1 MKRGIELK
9 KNEKVS
15 ISKKILAGALVFT
28 FTLATGQKVYAVA
41 YNSEEDYKNLGVR
54 FWEDEK
60 PGVDFYINATSK
72 YLLKEVPNPTFGSTS
87 GDWSVFSLSRGMY
100 LGADYLN
107 DIPAD
112 YFSNY
117 IAEVEHEVMTNKKLG
132 DPKLTDID
140 RIIYSLT
147 PLNYNI
153 HSVSPNQTDL
163 TLKISES
170 FPLVRKQGINSPIWT
185 LLAINSGEYKLHPN
199 SNGDTNWN
207 TEAKMIHYIL
217 DREIEKGIVNGGG
230 WALMDSKPD
239 ADITA
244 MTIQSLAPYYL
255 SEEKFNQTG
264 IEDSHHI
271 TYKDLKVAVERGI
284 AKLSDLQQAHGGFS
298 SFKASNSESTAQV
311 IVALTE
317 MGINPKSVNV
327 PLTTINQTVSFVTE
341 GAVRDGVKTN
351 NMVDAL
357 LSFWDNTKLNP
368 ETGYAGFRHVTEGN
382 DGGGG
387 AGTGTNGMASD
398 QATYALIAYD
408 RFMTGQARLQNLMD
422 QKTTPYKS
430 FKAKP
435 VNLTYDINGM
445 TDVKSSSYLASSKIK
460 TDTNPPKGK
469 IFKNWNSKQDGS
481 GVSYKAGDILS
492 MPKENITLYGQ
503 YDYQKYGLSLNSN
516 DGKITATV
524 PTTFTV
530 DDTILLPTEET
541 IQKDGFAFDGW
552 YTTSDF
558 KGNPIKQIN
567 KGTTENITLYAK
579 WIGTDYL
586 KVINSINNIGE
597 VTLEK
602 ENKIK
607 EARTDFDNLDK
618 EQQNRVTNLN
628 TLVAAEAKLKELF
641 EAATEEEKINA
652 SVNAVETSINEIGE
666 VTLASQN
673 SIEKARKEFN
683 DLGAN
688 QNRVNPSLVQKLN
701 DAEVTLS
708 NLQISSVEQSI
719 QAIGKE
725 VTLDSKYK
733 IESARNYYNK
743 LSDIQKP
750 LVKNYKELEAAEIQ
764 LKKLEEEAAEEAR
777 VNALLKSVSDAI
789 QAIGTVN
796 LYDDSETRIQF
807 ARHKLDNLEMKVK
820 ALVPK
825 EEIDTLENSEKE
837 YKRLLT
843 DRNERV
849 QAVETSITAI
859 GTVTTDSAS
868 KIENARKLYD
878 ALSDQEKPLVKNS
891 TDLIKAEKELE
902 IVKKVKQVE
911 ILIDSIGTVASEN
924 REKIMKADKAFNDLG
939 HHKERVSSTHKKAL
953 EMDKNSLKLA
963 DDIKNFDISKINAD
977 SKSSIDNLNK
987 RASVL
992 SKHLSKDETNKLKTI
1007 NSKLELAR
1015 KNEEAQLK
1023 LATNLINSLVLG
1035 DKSKENQV
1043 TNGANHVGATKKARL
1058 ELAKVTSSYGKSLP
1072 DYHQSEM
1079 RLIEAEGRVK
1089 AIEEVITKIDNLP
1102 EISQLKPKDSRL
1114 VNEINNLFNQLAKV
1128 EQNEVTNRQV
1138 LADAKSQL
1146 SRAGSGYGSN
1156 RSSKAPSSRKPA
1168 SNKRVSTK
1176 AVSKRKPLPKTGETT
1191 QNYITSLGVAMLGSL
1206 FFWKKKEEKDS
1217 LL

>member
-1 MKRGIELK
+1 MK
-9 KNEKVS
+9 KNEKMS
-15 ISKKILAGALVFT
+15 ISKKLLAGALVFT

-41 YNSEEDYKNLGVR
+41 YDPENGYKDLGVR
-54 FWEDEK
+54 FWENEK
-60 PGVDFYINATSK
+60 PSVDFYINATSK
-72 YLLKEVPNPTFGSTS
+72 YIIKEVPEPTFGSTT

-117 IAEVEHEVMTNKKLG
+117 IARIEHEVMTNKNLG
-132 DPKLTDID
+132 RTKLTDYD
-140 RIIYSLT
+140 RLIFSLT
-147 PLNYNI
+147 LLNYNV
-153 HSVSPNQTDL
+153 HSVSNKSEDFI
-163 TLKISES
+163 LKISEN
-170 FPLVRKQGINSPIWT
+170 FNKIENQGINSPIWT
-185 LLAINSGEYKLHPN
+185 LLAINSGDYSLYPSKPENNK
-199 SNGDTNWN
+199 NWN
-207 TEAKMIHYIL
+207 TEGKMIDSII
-217 DREIEKGIVNGGG
+217 DKEIINGG
-230 WALMDSKPD
+230 WSLNNQEPD

-244 MTIQSLAPYYL
+244 MAIQGLAPYYL
-255 SEEKFNQTG
+255 SEEKFNKT
-264 IEDSHHI
+264 DSSHN
-271 TYKDLKVAVERGI
+271 YLDFKKAVERGI
-284 AKLSDLQQAHGGFS
+284 AKLADLQLPHGGFDS
-298 SFKASNSESTAQV
+298 YNAANSESTSQA

-317 MGINPKSVNV
+317 IGINPKSTNV
-327 PLTTINQTVSFVTE
+327 PLNAINKTVSFVTA

-357 LSFWDNTKLNP
+357 LTFWDNEKLNP
-368 ETGYAGFRHVTEGN
+368 EIGSAGFRHVTEGN
-382 DGGGG
+382 DGGSGS
-387 AGTGTNGMASD
+387 GTTANGMASD
-398 QATYALIAYD
+398 QATYALVAYD

-435 VNLTYDINGM
+435 VNLTYNINGIS
-445 TDVKSSSYLASSKIK
+445 DVNPTSYLASSKIK
-460 TDTNPPKGK
+460 ADTNPPKGK

-481 GVSYKAGDILS
+481 GISYKAGDVLS
-492 MPKENITLYGQ
+492 MPKENITLYSQ
-503 YDYQKYGLSLNSN
+503 YDYQKYGLSLNAN
-516 DGKITATV
+516 DGKITTSV

-567 KGTTENITLYAK
+567 KGTTESITLYAK

-602 ENKIK
+602 DNKIK
-607 EARTDFDNLDK
+607 EARADFDNLDK

-628 TLVAAEAKLKELF
+628 TLIAAEVKLKELF

-652 SVNAVETSINEIGE
+652 AVKAVETSINEIGK
-666 VTLASQN
+666 VTLTSQN
-673 SIEKARKEFN
+673 SIEKARKEYN
-683 DLGAN
+683 GLGVN
-688 QNRVNPSLVQKLN
+688 QNRVNPLLVQKLN

-725 VTLDSKYK
+725 VTLASKFN
-733 IESARNYYNK
+733 IESARNNYNK
-743 LSDIQKP
+743 LSDAQKP

-777 VNALLKSVSDAI
+777 IKALVTSAEDAI
-789 QAIGTVN
+789 DAIGKVE
-796 LYDDSETRIQF
+796 LYNDSETRIQF
-807 ARHKLDNLEMKVK
+807 ARLTFDNLEANVK
-820 ALVPK
+820 ARVNEEKINVLVKSENDYK
-825 EEIDTLENSEKE
+825 E
-837 YKRLLT
+837 LLL
-843 DRNERV
+843 DRDERV
-849 QAVETSITAI
+849 KAVEASITAI
-859 GTVTTDSAS
+859 GTVTADSAS

-878 ALSDQEKPLVKNS
+878 ALQNPERPLVKNS
-891 TDLIKAEKELE
+891 GDLIKAEKELE
-902 IVKKVKQVE
+902 IITKVKQVE
-911 ILIDSIGTVASEN
+911 TLIDSIGTIASEN
-924 REKIMKADKAFNDLG
+924 REKIVKADIAFNDLG
-939 HHKERVSSTHKKAL
+939 IYKERVSSTHKKAL

-963 DDIKNFDISKINAD
+963 DDIKKFDVSHINAD

-992 SKHLSKDETNKLKTI
+992 SKHLSKDETSKLKTI

-1035 DKSKENQV
+1035 NKSKENQV
-1043 TNGANHVGATKKARL
+1043 TNGANHVGAVKKARI
-1058 ELAKVTSSYGKSLP
+1058 ELDKVTSSYGKSLQ

-1079 RLIEAEGRVK
+1079 RLIEAEARVK
-1089 AIEEVITKIDNLP
+1089 AIEEVIAKIDTLP
-1102 EISQLKPKDSRL
+1102 EISQLKAKDAKL
-1114 VNEINNLFNQLAKV
+1114 VNEINDLFNQLTKV
-1128 EQNEVTNRQV
+1128 EQNEVTNKQV
-1138 LADAKSQL
+1138 LIDAKKQL
-1146 SRAGSGYGSN
+1146 SEVKGGTTPTRTGGNYGT
-1156 RSSKAPSSRKPA
+1156 RKPT
-1168 SNKRVSTK
+1168 SNNRRTPTK
-1176 AVSKRKPLPKTGETT
+1176 AVSKRKPLPKTGEVT
-1191 QNYITSLGVAMLGSL
+1191 QNYIVPLGTAMLGSL
-1206 FFWKKKEEKDS
+1206 FFWRKKEEKDS

>member
-1 MKRGIELK
+1 MK
-9 KNEKVS
+9 KNEKMS
-15 ISKKILAGALVFT
+15 ISKKILVGTLVFT

-41 YNSEEDYKNLGVR
+41 YNPEEDYKNLGVR

-72 YLLKEVPNPTFGSTS
+72 YIIKEIPEPTFGSTT

-117 IAEVEHEVMTNKKLG
+117 IARIEHEVMTNKNLG
-132 DPKLTDID
+132 DPKQTDID

-170 FPLVRKQGINSPIWT
+170 FPLAKKQGINSPIWT

-199 SNGDTNWN
+199 SNGDKNWN

-230 WALMDSKPD
+230 WALMDSNPD

-298 SFKASNSESTAQV
+298 SFKSSNSESTAQV

-327 PLTTINQTVSFVTE
+327 PLNSIDRTVSFVTE
-341 GAVRDGVKTN
+341 GAVRDGVNTN
-351 NMVDAL
+351 NMIDAL
-357 LSFWDNTKLNP
+357 LTFWDNKKLNP
-368 ETGYAGFRHVTEGN
+368 EIGSAGFKHVTEGH

-387 AGTGTNGMASD
+387 SGTGANGMASD

-408 RFMTGQARLQNLMD
+408 RFMNNHTRLQNLMD

-445 TDVKSSSYLASSKIK
+445 TDVKSSFYLASAKIK
-460 TDTNPPKGK
+460 ADTNTPKGK

-481 GVSYKAGDILS
+481 GISYNAGDILS
-492 MPKENITLYGQ
+492 MPKESITLYGQ
-503 YDYQKYGLSLNSN
+503 YDYKKYGLSLNTN
-516 DGKITATV
+516 DGKITTVV

-541 IQKDGFAFDGW
+541 IQKEGFAFDGW
-552 YTTSDF
+552 YATNDF
-558 KGNPIKQIN
+558 KGTPIKQVD
-567 KGTTENITLYAK
+567 KGTTENVTLFAK

-628 TLVAAEAKLKELF
+628 TLVAAEAKIKELI

-652 SVNAVETSINEIGE
+652 AVKAVETSINEIGE

-673 SIEKARKEFN
+673 SIEKARKEYN
-683 DLGAN
+683 GLGVN
-688 QNRVNPSLVQKLN
+688 QNRVNPLLVQKLN

-725 VTLDSKYK
+725 VTLGSKFN
-733 IESARNYYNK
+733 IESARNNYNK
-743 LSDIQKP
+743 LSEAQKP
-750 LVKNYKELEAAEIQ
+750 LVKNYKDLEAAEIQ
-764 LKKLEEEAAEEAR
+764 LKKLEEEAAEEER
-777 VNALLKSVSDAI
+777 ITALLKSVSDAI
-789 QAIGTVN
+789 QAIGTVD
-796 LYDDSETRIQF
+796 LYNDSESRIIF
-807 ARHKLDNLEMKVK
+807 ARQTFDKLEDEVK
-820 ALVPK
+820 LRVPK
-825 EEIDTLENSEKE
+825 EQIIILENSEKE
-837 YKRLLT
+837 YKRLLL

-849 QAVETSITAI
+849 NAVESSITAI
-859 GTVTTDSAS
+859 GVVSVDSEL
-868 KIENARKLYD
+868 KINEARKLYD
-878 ALSDQEKPLVKNS
+878 ALPNQEKSLVKNS
-891 TDLIKAEKELE
+891 ADLIKAEKELE

-911 ILIDSIGTVASEN
+911 ILIDSIGNVASEN
-924 REKIMKADKAFNDLG
+924 REKIIKADKAFNDLG
-939 HHKERVSSTHKKAL
+939 IHKERVSSTHKKAL

-963 DDIKNFDISKINAD
+963 DDIKKFDISKVNAD

-987 RASVL
+987 RANVL
-992 SKHLSKDETNKLKTI
+992 SKHLSKDETKKLKII
-1007 NSKLELAR
+1007 NSKFDSAR

-1035 DKSKENQV
+1035 DKSKENEI
-1043 TNGANHVGATKKARL
+1043 TDGANHVGAVKKARL
-1058 ELAKVTSSYGKSLP
+1058 ELNKVTSSYGKSLP
-1072 DYHQSEM
+1072 DYHKSEM
-1079 RLIEAEGRVK
+1079 RLIEAEERVK
-1089 AIEEVITKIDNLP
+1089 AIEKVIAKIDTLP
-1102 EISQLKPKDSRL
+1102 EISQLKAKDSKL

-1138 LADAKSQL
+1138 LADAKKQL
-1146 SRAGSGYGSN
+1146 SKVKGGTTQTRTGGSSGT
-1156 RSSKAPSSRKPA
+1156 RKPT
-1168 SNKRVSTK
+1168 SNNRRTPTK
-1176 AVSKRKPLPKTGETT
+1176 AVSKRKPLPKTGEVT
-1191 QNYITSLGVAMLGSL
+1191 QNYIVPLGTALLGSL
-1206 FFWKKKEEKDS
+1206 FFWRKKEEKDS